1 MFQVHIMKLT
11 SKQKKAIFQ
20 ILENEINPLKAIYL
34 FGSYADDSATQ
45 TSDIDIAYLTDS
57 IVTPNKNWEIS
68 NALSRALSINVDL
81 VNLAQTDTIFRYQ
94 VISTGKRLYGSGY
107 EVESFET
114 LAYSFYLRF
123 QEERKPILDAIYA
136 DRRVFH
142 G

>member
-1 MFQVHIMKLT
+1 MKFT
-11 SKQKKAIFQ
+11 SKQKKAIIQ
-20 ILENEINPLKAIYL
+20 ILQNEINPLKAIYL
-34 FGSYADDSATQ
+34 FGSYVDDNATH
-45 TSDIDIAYLTDS
+45 TSDIDLAYLTDNNAITS
-57 IVTPNKNWEIS
+57 LQNWKIS

-81 VNLAQTDTIFRYQ
+81 VNLAQTNTIFRYQ
-94 VISTGKRLYGSGY
+94 IISTGKRLYGSGY

-136 DRRVFH
+136 DKRVFH